1 MGLDIYVQR
10 IVKTPTDKD
19 YYIRLIDDEGNYQNN
34 FPEWTKEFEQSV
46 TEHWYDWDKYK
57 TQTGID
63 LNQYDWG
70 GEEYSNRGSFM
81 RIYPKGEEP
90 TDKNRIEIDLEK
102 VPTYDKTIK
111 VLYYDEVGYQRKG
124 LNDKFYDDYRNGKI
138 GYYVW
143 SKAELE
149 RYKQD
154 YCNEP
159 YEYTYPNGEK
169 SGNMCYPKEDFQK
182 NILNKFIEG
191 KDVVAFSW

>member
-19 YYIRLIDDEGNYQNN
+19 YYIRLIDDEGNYENK
-34 FPEWTKEFEQSV
+34 FPSWTKEFEQSI

-57 TQTGID
+57 TQTGIY

-70 GEEYSNRGSFM
+70 GEEYSDRGNFM
-81 RIYPKGEEP
+81 QIYPKGEEQ
-90 TDKNRIEIDLEK
+90 TNKNTIEIDLDK

-124 LNDKFYDDYRNGKI
+124 LNDKFYEDYRNGKI

-154 YCNEP
+154 YCNKP

-191 KDVVAFSW
+191 EDVVAFSW